1 MADSVIKYSDLI
13 GEDDTFDDIFANIDK
28 LKKELA
34 DLAKDA
40 KDGLDLVNPN
50 NEKAL
55 KAAVAQVEQL
65 AKAKKKLDTE
75 EKKAVKTKKK
85 LADLT
90 NEELVQREK
99 LKIANRERVQRAKQI
114 AILTNK
120 EAGEIE
126 KLRAKLSLTT
136 LQWKKL
142 TKEELN
148 NTKKGKDLIATK
160 RKLTNQLKKLEKQ
173 TGDTR
178 RNVGNYTSSLGKL
191 GKVAAGIFVG
201 RNLVSAIRNVGGA
214 LVDLFQE
221 NKKGNEDFEKLDRT
235 ITGVVGNFKQ
245 FGVQLLQVVVPV
257 IQKAIR
263 LFQFFGE
270 KIADAAGEGTFL
282 GKVFEIALIPIR
294 KLITVLREIPFVFT
308 GIIAAS
314 KQLGTNIKSS
324 FIKLGKSLEIV
335 FLNVEK
341 INPFS
346 DKSKAQ
352 IEANIKA
359 LKSQIDSI
367 SDSQIGVGQAFKDAY
382 NGAKKEFEEFNKK
395 KDEEELKLAEA
406 EKKKAGAEKRR
417 AAALEK
423 QNKLLAL
430 QVSLEQNLTARV
442 QAIVALEKQIE
453 KAETDAIEDKQERL
467 LALEDLKAKALR
479 EQQEKAFSA
488 FVDLLEKQEE
498 SLIAFY
504 GENSAEVIAFRKE
517 AGQEL
522 LDVEAKNQELSELQ
536 LEESEKRKLKITEDF
551 EKKRVEAATK
561 TVTQAQALVKK
572 QNAENEKLIKD
583 SIKSIDEDIEATQA
597 KATERAKKRAERQ
610 QELIQGIADTA
621 EKIGA
626 AIVSTFEKQADAAG
640 DLVKTQAAAVE
651 EQRKRAE
658 DGLSNT
664 LKFEQEQLA
673 QREAERVRAEKKA
686 KQAAEFIAL
695 LNLVSSY
702 AASGDS
708 NALARGLVDFSL
720 LKALEAGFEEGGYTG
735 NNGTSQISGVVHGQ
749 EFVVTADDV
758 KRFGLAGKSGD
769 EFGEA
774 MSDYFYSPLQQN
786 LFNGQSDNFKSGMS
800 GRPNDFVRLEDE
812 MRAMRRAFQS
822 MPKNDFDI
830 LQMTD
835 YFVDIAKRVTSNRM
849 TNVSKQ
855 RKRL

>member
-13 GEDDTFDDIFANIDK
+13 GEDDTFNDIFANIDK
-28 LKKELA
+28 LKKELS
-34 DLAKDA
+34 DLAKETQA
-40 KDGLDLVNPN
+40 GLDLINPN

-55 KAAVAQVEQL
+55 KAAVEQVEKL

-142 TKEELN
+142 SKEELN

-257 IQKAIR
+257 IQKGIR

-270 KIADAAGEGTFL
+270 KIAAASGEGTFL

-294 KLITVLREIPFVFT
+294 KLITVIQEVPFVFT

-314 KQLGTNIKSS
+314 KQLGTNIKAS
-324 FIKLGKSLEIV
+324 FEKLAKSLEIV

-341 INPFS
+341 VNPFS

-352 IEANIKA
+352 IEANIRD
-359 LKSQIDSI
+359 LKNQIDSI

-406 EKKKAGAEKRR
+406 EKKKERAEKRR
-417 AAALEK
+417 SAALEK

-430 QVSLEQNLTARV
+430 QVSLDQNLTARV
-442 QAIVALEKQIE
+442 QAIVELEKQIE

-561 TVTQAQALVKK
+561 TVTQAQSLVKK

-640 DLVKTQAAAVE
+640 ALVESQAAAVE
-651 EQRKRAE
+651 TQRKRAE

-735 NNGTSQISGVVHGQ
+735 NKGTSEISGVVHGR

-758 KRFGLAGKSGD
+758 KKYGLAGKSGGD
-769 EFGEA
+769 FGEA

-786 LFNGQSDNFKSGMS
+786 LYNGQSDTFKSGMS
-800 GRPNDFVRLEDE
+800 GRPNDFARLEDE

>member
-1 MADSVIKYSDLI
+1 
-13 GEDDTFDDIFANIDK
+13 
-28 LKKELA
+28 
-34 DLAKDA
+34 
-40 KDGLDLVNPN
+40 
-50 NEKAL
+50 
-55 KAAVAQVEQL
+55 
-65 AKAKKKLDTE
+65 
-75 EKKAVKTKKK
+75 
-85 LADLT
+85 
-90 NEELVQREK
+90 
-99 LKIANRERVQRAKQI
+99 
-114 AILTNK
+114 
-120 EAGEIE
+120 
-126 KLRAKLSLTT
+126 
-136 LQWKKL
+136 
-142 TKEELN
+142 
-148 NTKKGKDLIATK
+148 
-160 RKLTNQLKKLEKQ
+160 
-173 TGDTR
+173 
-178 RNVGNYTSSLGKL
+178 LGKL

-221 NKKGNEDFEKLDRT
+221 NKKGNEDFERLDRT

-270 KIADAAGEGTFL
+270 KIAAAASEGTFL
-282 GKVFEIALIPIR
+282 GKVFEVSLIPIR
-294 KLITVLREIPFVFT
+294 KLITLFREIPFVFT

-314 KQLGTNIKSS
+314 KQLATNIKSS
-324 FIKLGKSLEIV
+324 FIRLGKSLEIV

-352 IEANIKA
+352 IEANIRD
-359 LKSQIDSI
+359 LKNQIDGI
-367 SDSQIGVGQAFKDAY
+367 SQSQIGVGQAFKDAY

-536 LEESEKRKLKITEDF
+536 LEESEKRKLKIREDF

-640 DLVKTQAAAVE
+640 ALVESQAAAVE
-651 EQRKRAE
+651 TQRKRAE

-735 NNGTSQISGVVHGQ
+735 DNGKSQIAGVVHGQ

-758 KRFGLAGKSGD
+758 KKYGLTGKSGGD
-769 EFGEA
+769 FGEA

-786 LFNGQSDNFKSGMS
+786 LYNGQSDNFKSGMS
-800 GRPNDFVRLEDE
+800 GRPNDFARLEDE

>member
-13 GEDDTFDDIFANIDK
+13 GEDDTFNDIFANIDK
-28 LKKELA
+28 LKKELS
-34 DLAKDA
+34 DLAKETQA
-40 KDGLDLVNPN
+40 GLDLINPN

-55 KAAVAQVEQL
+55 KAAVEQVEKL

-142 TKEELN
+142 SKEELN

-270 KIADAAGEGTFL
+270 KIAAAASEGTFL

-294 KLITVLREIPFVFT
+294 KLITVIQEVPFVFT

-314 KQLGTNIKSS
+314 KQLGTNIKAS
-324 FIKLGKSLEIV
+324 FEKLAKSLEIV

-341 INPFS
+341 VNPFS

-352 IEANIKA
+352 IEANIRD
-359 LKSQIDSI
+359 LKNQIDSI

-406 EKKKAGAEKRR
+406 EKKKERAEKRR
-417 AAALEK
+417 SAALEK

-430 QVSLEQNLTARV
+430 QVSLDQNLTARV
-442 QAIVALEKQIE
+442 QAIVELEKQIE

-561 TVTQAQALVKK
+561 TVTQAQSLVKK

-640 DLVKTQAAAVE
+640 ALVESQAAAVE
-651 EQRKRAE
+651 TQRKRAE

-735 NNGTSQISGVVHGQ
+735 DNGKSQIAGVVHGQ

-758 KRFGLAGKSGD
+758 KKYGLAGKSGGD
-769 EFGEA
+769 FGEA

-786 LFNGQSDNFKSGMS
+786 LYNGQSDTFKSGMS
-800 GRPNDFVRLEDE
+800 GRPNDFARLEDE

>member
-13 GEDDTFDDIFANIDK
+13 GEDDTFNDIFANIDK
-28 LKKELA
+28 LKKELS
-34 DLAKDA
+34 DLAKETQA
-40 KDGLDLVNPN
+40 GLDLINPN

-55 KAAVAQVEQL
+55 KAAVEQVEKL

-142 TKEELN
+142 SKEELN

-270 KIADAAGEGTFL
+270 KIAAAASEGTFL

-294 KLITVLREIPFVFT
+294 KLITVIQEVPFVFT

-314 KQLGTNIKSS
+314 KQLGTNIKAS
-324 FIKLGKSLEIV
+324 FEKLAKSLEIV

-341 INPFS
+341 VNPFS

-352 IEANIKA
+352 IEANIRD
-359 LKSQIDSI
+359 LKNQIDSI

-406 EKKKAGAEKRR
+406 EKKKERAEKRR
-417 AAALEK
+417 SAALEK

-430 QVSLEQNLTARV
+430 QVSLDQNLTARV
-442 QAIVALEKQIE
+442 QAIVELEKQIE

-561 TVTQAQALVKK
+561 TVTQAQSLVKK

-640 DLVKTQAAAVE
+640 ALVESQAAAVE
-651 EQRKRAE
+651 TQRKRAE

-735 NNGTSQISGVVHGQ
+735 NKGTSEISGVVHGR

-758 KRFGLAGKSGD
+758 KKYGLAGKSGGD
-769 EFGEA
+769 FGEA

-786 LFNGQSDNFKSGMS
+786 LYNGQSDTFKSGMS
-800 GRPNDFVRLEDE
+800 GRPNDFARLEDE

>member
-55 KAAVAQVEQL
+55 KAAVAQVEKL

-142 TKEELN
+142 SKEELN

-160 RKLTNQLKKLEKQ
+160 RKLTLQLKKLEKQ

-178 RNVGNYTSSLGKL
+178 RNV
-191 GKVAAGIFVG
+191 FVG

-221 NKKGNEDFEKLDRT
+221 NKKGNEDFERLDRT

-270 KIADAAGEGTFL
+270 KIAAAASEGTFL
-282 GKVFEIALIPIR
+282 GKVFEVSLIPIR
-294 KLITVLREIPFVFT
+294 KLITLFREIPFVFT

-314 KQLGTNIKSS
+314 KQLATNIKSS
-324 FIKLGKSLEIV
+324 FIRLGKSLEIV

-352 IEANIKA
+352 IEANIRD
-359 LKSQIDSI
+359 LKNQIDGI
-367 SDSQIGVGQAFKDAY
+367 SQSQIGVGQAFKDAY

-536 LEESEKRKLKITEDF
+536 LEESEKRKLKIREDF

-640 DLVKTQAAAVE
+640 ALVESQAAAVE
-651 EQRKRAE
+651 TQRKRAE

-686 KQAAEFIAL
+686 KQAAEFVAL
-695 LNLVSSY
+695 LNLVSAY

-735 NNGTSQISGVVHGQ
+735 DNGKSQIAGVVHGQ

-758 KRFGLAGKSGD
+758 KKYGLAGKSGGD
-769 EFGEA
+769 FGEA

-786 LFNGQSDNFKSGMS
+786 LYNGQSDNFKSGMS
-800 GRPNDFVRLEDE
+800 GRPNDFARLEDE

>member
-28 LKKELA
+28 LKKELS
-34 DLAKDA
+34 DLAKETQA
-40 KDGLDLVNPN
+40 GLELINPN

-90 NEELVQREK
+90 RDELIDREK
-99 LKIANRERVQRAKQI
+99 QKILNRERVQRAKQI

-160 RKLTNQLKKLEKQ
+160 RKLTLQLKKLEKQ

-221 NKKGNEDFEKLDRT
+221 NKKGNEDFERLDRT

-270 KIADAAGEGTFL
+270 KIAAAASEGTFL
-282 GKVFEIALIPIR
+282 GKVFEVSLIPIR
-294 KLITVLREIPFVFT
+294 KLITLFREIPFVFT

-314 KQLGTNIKSS
+314 KQLATNIKSS
-324 FIKLGKSLEIV
+324 FIRLGKSLEIV

-352 IEANIKA
+352 IEANIRD
-359 LKSQIDSI
+359 LKNQIDGI
-367 SDSQIGVGQAFKDAY
+367 SQSQIGVGQAFKDAY

-536 LEESEKRKLKITEDF
+536 LEESEKRKLKIREDF

-640 DLVKTQAAAVE
+640 ALVESQAAAVE
-651 EQRKRAE
+651 TQRKRAE

-686 KQAAEFIAL
+686 KQAAEFVAL
-695 LNLVSSY
+695 LNLVSAY

-735 NNGTSQISGVVHGQ
+735 DNGKSQIAGVVHGQ

-758 KRFGLAGKSGD
+758 KKYGLAGKSGGD
-769 EFGEA
+769 FGEA

-786 LFNGQSDNFKSGMS
+786 LYNGQSDNFKSGMS
-800 GRPNDFVRLEDE
+800 GRPNDFARLEDE